1 MIIIWDN
8 VRELFSCYKVLK
20 NVKLKKKL
28 KLGFCIKKV
37 FYVFLLVYISNRVKG
52 RFGVK
57 LICNI
62 FWERNELNDWVC
74 FVNN

>member
-1 MIIIWDN
+1 MWGNYLVVIKCWN
-8 VRELFSCYKVLK
+8 
-20 NVKLKKKL
+20 NVKFKLFFKKKKL

>member
-1 MIIIWDN
+1 MWGNYLVVIKCWN
-8 VRELFSCYKVLK
+8 
-20 NVKLKKKL
+20 NVKFKLFLKKK
-28 KLGFCIKKV
+28 IKIRVLYKESY
-37 FYVFLLVYISNRVKG
+37 YVFLLVYISNRVKG